1 MSREGTPRKRRQWIK
16 LWTAE
21 SLRGSIR
28 FDLTPAER
36 GVWYDLLALA
46 GESRTPGIIQA
57 TEGVAY
63 PRPWLAQ
70 TLNIP
75 LELLDQTL
83 DKLKKTERVELNGD
97 CIHISNFEYYQAR
110 RVEEEEKVEG
120 RRKTTYPDITCS
132 GCHYC
137 GPDVGHKNCPVC
149 GMPFK
154 REK

>member
-1 MSREGTPRKRRQWIK
+1 MPKRRRQWIK

-36 GVWYDLLALA
+36 GVWYDLLAMA

-75 LELLDQTL
+75 LELLEDTLEKLQT
-83 DKLKKTERVELNGD
+83 TNRISINGD
-97 CIHISNFEYYQAR
+97 CIHIVNFDYYQAR
-110 RVEEEEKVEG
+110 RDENEPKSQHIN
-120 RRKTTYPDITCS
+120 DIICKH
-132 GCHYC
+132 CHYC
-137 GPDVGHKNCPVC
+137 GPDVGHKNCPSC
-149 GMPFK
+149 GKEFE

>member
-1 MSREGTPRKRRQWIK
+1 M
-16 LWTAE
+16 
-21 SLRGSIR
+21 
-28 FDLTPAER
+28 
-36 GVWYDLLALA
+36 A

-83 DKLKKTERVELNGD
+83 DKLGKTERVDLNGD

-110 RVEEEEKVEG
+110 RTEEETLGGKG
-120 RRKTTYPDITCS
+120 PADPDKYVK
-132 GCHYC
+132 GKY
-137 GPDVGHKNCPVC
+137 GHMVQ
-149 GMPFK
+149 